1 MKRILSIQD
10 ISCFGKCSVT
20 VALPLISAMGVE
32 CTVLPTAVLSA
43 HTLFPDVVK
52 TDLSGQL
59 LPIARH
65 FHKIGVSFDAICTG
79 YLGSAE
85 EVRAAQE
92 IFALLGTEQTLLFV
106 DPVMGDH
113 GSFYRG
119 FSASYAEENAALC
132 GAADLIVP
140 NLTEA
145 CLLTGTPYRT
155 EYDRPYLEALLRK
168 LSGSFF
174 SYQNEQ
180 VPAAFH
186 GTGDIFSSVSAA
198 ALVRGLPVREAFAL
212 AADFTAETI
221 RETLKHPKDSRCG
234 VDFELLIPALIRMLE
249 ERLSAAE
256 KAD

>member
-92 IFALLGTEQTLLFV
+92 IFALLGTEQT
-106 DPVMGDH
+106 
-113 GSFYRG
+113 R
-119 FSASYAEENAALC
+119 

-168 LSGSFF
+168 LTALGAKTAVVTGVSFGPGKTGIMGLDARSGSFF